1 MPQDGFFS
9 IVMKMITFAPSFYL
23 THFINNMMR
32 NIVKVIALVVFI
44 FGVTTVNAQTKT
56 RIGHIDFG
64 KLIEQLPGQDTVKTA
79 MAKYAQSLQDQ
90 YQSMQ
95 TELQSKIDDYT
106 KNKETFSALIKQ
118 TKEKEIADLQ
128 TRMEAFQQSAQQDM
142 SDQETKLSAPF
153 IEKAKKAIQDVAKE
167 NSFTYVL
174 NNYEGLI
181 LYNEG
186 GEDIMPLVK
195 KKLGI
200 Q

>member
-1 MPQDGFFS
+1 
-9 IVMKMITFAPSFYL
+9 MKMITFAPQFYIN
-23 THFINNMMR
+23 HFIWNMMK
-32 NIVKVIALVVFI
+32 NIVRIIALVVF
-44 FGVTTVNAQTKT
+44 VLSMTTVNAQNKTKL
-56 RIGHIDFG
+56 GHIDFG

-79 MAKYAQSLQDQ
+79 MSKYSQSLQDQ

-128 TRMEAFQQSAQQDM
+128 SRMEAFQQSAQQDM
-142 SDQETKLSAPF
+142 SEHETKLSAPF
-153 IEKAKKAIQDVAKE
+153 IDKAKKAIQEVARE
-167 NSFTYVL
+167 NGYTYIF
-174 NNYEGLI
+174 NNVEGLL

-186 GEDIMPLVK
+186 GDDVMLLVK

>member
-1 MPQDGFFS
+1 
-9 IVMKMITFAPSFYL
+9 
-23 THFINNMMR
+23 MMR
-32 NIVKVIALVVFI
+32 NLVKIIALVVFVT
-44 FGVTTVNAQTKT
+44 GVTTINAQNKTKL
-56 RIGHIDFG
+56 GHIDFG
-64 KLIEQLPGQDTVKTA
+64 KLIEQLPGQDTVKTS

-95 TELQSKIDDYT
+95 SELQSKIDDYT

-128 TRMEAFQQSAQQDM
+128 SRMEAFQQSAQQDM
-142 SDQETKLSAPF
+142 SDQESKLSAPF

-167 NSFTYVL
+167 NGFSYVF
-174 NNYEGLI
+174 NSVEGL
-181 LYNEG
+181 LLFTEG

>member
-1 MPQDGFFS
+1 LRLQ
-9 IVMKMITFAPSFYL
+9 FYL
-23 THFINNMMR
+23 TQFIKNMMK
-32 NIVKVIALVVFI
+32 NILKTIVLVLFVI
-44 FGVTTVNAQTKT
+44 GVTSVNAQTKT
-56 RIGHIDFG
+56 KIGHIDFG

-79 MAKYAQSLQDQ
+79 MSKYAQSLQDQ

-95 TELQSKIDDYT
+95 TELQTKIDDYT

-128 TRMEAFQQSAQQDM
+128 SRMDAFQQSAQQDM

-153 IEKAKKAIQDVAKE
+153 IEKAKKAVQDVAKE
-167 NSFTYVL
+167 NAFTYVF
-174 NNYEGLI
+174 NNVEGLL

>member
-1 MPQDGFFS
+1 
-9 IVMKMITFAPSFYL
+9 MITFAPQFYL
-23 THFINNMMR
+23 THFIRDMMK
-32 NIVKVIALVVFI
+32 NVLKTIVLVLFVI
-44 FGVTTVNAQTKT
+44 GVTTVNAQNKTK
-56 RIGHIDFG
+56 IGHIDFG
-64 KLIEQLPGQDTVKTA
+64 KLIEQLPGQDTVKTS

-95 TELQSKIDDYT
+95 TELQAKIDDYT

-128 TRMEAFQQSAQQDM
+128 SRMDAFQQSAQQDM

-153 IEKAKKAIQDVAKE
+153 IEKAKKAVQDVAKE
-167 NSFTYVL
+167 NGYTYIF
-174 NNYEGLI
+174 NNVEGLL

-200 Q
+200 L

>member
-1 MPQDGFFS
+1 VFFKYDENDY
-9 IVMKMITFAPSFYL
+9 ICA
-23 THFINNMMR
+23 FILPNPFIKNMMR
-32 NIVKVIALVVFI
+32 NVVKIIVLVVFI
-44 FGVTTVNAQTKT
+44 FGVTAVNAQTKT

-95 TELQSKIDDYT
+95 TELQSKIDDYS

-118 TKEKEIADLQ
+118 TKEKEVADLQ

-142 SDQETKLSAPF
+142 SDQESKLSAPF
-153 IEKAKKAIQDVAKE
+153 IEKAKKAIQEVAKE
-167 NSFTYVL
+167 NGFSYVL

>member
-1 MPQDGFFS
+1 
-9 IVMKMITFAPSFYL
+9 MKMITFAPSIYL
-23 THFINNMMR
+23 THFIKNMMK
-32 NIVKVIALVVFI
+32 NVVKIIAVVVFF
-44 FGVTTVNAQTKT
+44 FGITTVNAQNKTK
-56 RIGHIDFG
+56 IGHVDFS

-79 MAKYAQSLQDQ
+79 MSKYAQSLQDT

-128 TRMEAFQQSAQQDM
+128 SRMDAFQQSAQQDM
-142 SDQETKLSAPF
+142 SEQETKLSAPF
-153 IEKAKKAIQDVAKE
+153 IDKAKKAIQEVGKE
-167 NSFTYVL
+167 NGYTYIF
-174 NNYEGLI
+174 NNVEGLL

-200 Q
+200 L

>member
-1 MPQDGFFS
+1 
-9 IVMKMITFAPSFYL
+9 
-23 THFINNMMR
+23 MMR
-32 NIVKVIALVVFI
+32 NVVKIIVLVVFI
-44 FGVTTVNAQTKT
+44 FGVTAVNAQTKT

-95 TELQSKIDDYT
+95 TELQSKIDDYS

-118 TKEKEIADLQ
+118 TKEKEVADLQ

-142 SDQETKLSAPF
+142 SDQESKLSAPF
-153 IEKAKKAIQDVAKE
+153 IEKAKKAIQEVAKE
-167 NSFTYVL
+167 NGFSYVL

>member
-1 MPQDGFFS
+1 M
-9 IVMKMITFAPSFYL
+9 MKNVVRT
-23 THFINNMMR
+23 
-32 NIVKVIALVVFI
+32 IALVVLV
-44 FGVTTVNAQTKT
+44 FGVITVSAQTKV

-64 KLIEQLPGQDTVKTA
+64 KLIEQLPGQDTVKSS

-128 TRMEAFQQSAQQDM
+128 SRMDAFQQSAQQDM

-153 IEKAKKAIQDVAKE
+153 IEKAKKAIQEVAKE
-167 NSFTYVL
+167 NGFTYIF
-174 NNYEGLI
+174 NNVEGLL

-186 GEDIMPLVK
+186 GEDIMLLVK